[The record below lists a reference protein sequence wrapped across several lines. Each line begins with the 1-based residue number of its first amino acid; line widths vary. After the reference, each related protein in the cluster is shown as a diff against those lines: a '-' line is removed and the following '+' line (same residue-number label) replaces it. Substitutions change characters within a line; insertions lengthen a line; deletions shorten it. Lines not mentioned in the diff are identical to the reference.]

1 MLPSPDTASE
11 NIILTNIH
19 GEADFMSQ
27 ITEVHKKTKERRE
40 TSVGKKWC
48 LLCFWTY

>member
-1 MLPSPDTASE
+1 MLPFPDIDSE
-11 NIILTNIH
+11 NVILTNIH

-40 TSVGKKWC
+40 TSIGKKWC
-48 LLCFWTY
+48 LPYFWTY